1 MNYILMK
8 SNYPPSVI
16 YKKTRSEYLDA
27 LSSADSINLTETSE
41 KYKRLI
47 KYLADETIISY
58 WNLFL

>member
-1 MNYILMK
+1 MK